1 MKDQQFP
8 LVKCGGVFGHSR
20 MLDALLDS
28 VLASGALRAKL
39 SRLEISPAVGRG
51 AHGRAALRIAVAS
64 RVPWRLKTASMRR
77 PRARRPSKRSPCCS
91 HRAAEEVLRSLI
103 DNPAFDETH
112 VCLLLE
118 RKDLSGLLLEEI
130 SKRKTWRANYRV
142 RLGLAAHPHTP
153 RLIAMRLLRELHL
166 MDLVR
171 ISLLPTSSMELRR
184 LADERVLAQLPQ
196 LPLGQKLMLARRG
209 STRIAAG
216 LVAHGPE
223 QVARVA
229 LDNSFLTESQ
239 LLKTLAKQALP
250 ARIVAAVAKHE
261 KWSKLVNIRVALLRH
276 PHMPAEHRAGT
287 RAGPAAPRDGR
298 FDRAFAASR
307 IRACPVAR
315 GTLTKEIQ

>member
-1 MKDQQFP
+1 MRRRKLRLMALEELTDVQAARAAAGEAIP
-8 LVKCGGVFGHSR
+8 
-20 MLDALLDS
+20 ALLSSNSED
-28 VLASGALRAKL
+28 
-39 SRLEISPAVGRG
+39 
-51 AHGRAALRIAVAS
+51 
-64 RVPWRLKTASMRR
+64 
-77 PRARRPSKRSPCCS
+77 
-91 HRAAEEVLRSLI
+91 VLRSLI

-130 SKRKTWRANYRV
+130 SKRKAWRASYRV

-171 ISLLPTSSMELRR
+171 LSLLPTSSMELRR
-184 LADERVLAQLPQ
+184 LADERVLTQLPQ
-196 LPLGQKLMLARRG
+196 LALGQKLTLARRG

-223 QVARVA
+223 QVASVA

-239 LLKTLAKQALP
+239 LLKALAREALP
-250 ARIVAAVAKHE
+250 ARIVSVVAKHG

-276 PHMPAEHRAGT
+276 PHVPPDRVPALVVGL
-287 RAGPAAPRDGR
+287 PRR
-298 FDRAFAASR
+298 
-307 IRACPVAR
+307 
-315 GTLTKEIQ
+315 EIQDLLRLSGLPEFVCARLREELARRKDR

>member
-1 MKDQQFP
+1 MALEDLSDAQAARTAAVETIP
-8 LVKCGGVFGHSR
+8 
-20 MLDALLDS
+20 ALLDS
-28 VLASGALRAKL
+28 AS
-39 SRLEISPAVGRG
+39 ED
-51 AHGRAALRIAVAS
+51 
-64 RVPWRLKTASMRR
+64 
-77 PRARRPSKRSPCCS
+77 
-91 HRAAEEVLRSLI
+91 VLRSLI

-130 SKRKTWRANYRV
+130 SKRKAWRASHRV

-153 RLIAMRLLRELHL
+153 RLVAMRLLRELHL

-184 LADERVLAQLPQ
+184 MADERVLGQLPQ
-196 LPLGQKLMLARRG
+196 LPLGQKLTLARRG
-209 STRIAAG
+209 SARIAAG

-239 LLKTLAKQALP
+239 LLKALTKESLAEQS
-250 ARIVAAVAKHE
+250 VAAVAAHC

-276 PHMPAEHRAGT
+276 PHAPPASVPALALGLPRREIEDLLELSVLAEFVRAAL
-287 RAGPAAPRDGR
+287 REEL
-298 FDRAFAASR
+298 
-307 IRACPVAR
+307 AR
-315 GTLTKEIQ
+315 KKDDC

>member
-1 MKDQQFP
+1 MAHEK
-8 LVKCGGVFGHSR
+8 R
-20 MLDALLDS
+20 NDAQAARTVAVEAVPVL
-28 VLASGALRAKL
+28 LASAG
-39 SRLEISPAVGRG
+39 
-51 AHGRAALRIAVAS
+51 
-64 RVPWRLKTASMRR
+64 
-77 PRARRPSKRSPCCS
+77 
-91 HRAAEEVLRSLI
+91 EEVLRSLI

-130 SKRKTWRANYRV
+130 SKRKGWRANYRV

-153 RLIAMRLLRELHL
+153 RLIAMRLMRELHL

-184 LADERVLAQLPQ
+184 IADERVLAQLPQ

-239 LLKTLAKQALP
+239 LLKTLAKQTLP
-250 ARIVAAVAKHE
+250 DRIVDAVARHK

-276 PHMPAEHRAGT
+276 PHAPLELVPGLVSGLPRREMEDLVELTRLPESVRIQLREELTHKGKIDEHKKR
-287 RAGPAAPRDGR
+287 
-298 FDRAFAASR
+298 
-307 IRACPVAR
+307 
-315 GTLTKEIQ
+315 

>member
-1 MKDQQFP
+1 MAHEDLTDVQAARTAADEAIP
-8 LVKCGGVFGHSR
+8 GL
-20 MLDALLDS
+20 
-28 VLASGALRAKL
+28 LASG
-39 SRLEISPAVGRG
+39 SED
-51 AHGRAALRIAVAS
+51 
-64 RVPWRLKTASMRR
+64 
-77 PRARRPSKRSPCCS
+77 
-91 HRAAEEVLRSLI
+91 VLRTLI

-130 SKRKTWRANYRV
+130 SKRKPWRAVYRV

-171 ISLLPTSSMELRR
+171 IGLLSTSSMELRR
-184 LADERVLAQLPQ
+184 LADERVLTQLPQ

-239 LLKTLAKQALP
+239 LLKTLAKEALP
-250 ARIVAAVAKHE
+250 ARIVAAVAGHH
-261 KWSKLVNIRVALLRH
+261 KWPKLVNIRVALLRH
-276 PHMPAEHRAGT
+276 PQVPVDRVPALVPGLPRREIEDLLLLSRLPEYVRVLLRDELAQRKRSAG
-287 RAGPAAPRDGR
+287 
-298 FDRAFAASR
+298 
-307 IRACPVAR
+307 
-315 GTLTKEIQ
+315 

>member
-1 MKDQQFP
+1 MALED
-8 LVKCGGVFGHSR
+8 R
-20 MLDALLDS
+20 ADAQAARTAAREDIPQL
-28 VLASGALRAKL
+28 LASG
-39 SRLEISPAVGRG
+39 SED
-51 AHGRAALRIAVAS
+51 
-64 RVPWRLKTASMRR
+64 T
-77 PRARRPSKRSPCCS
+77 
-91 HRAAEEVLRSLI
+91 LRSLI

-171 ISLLPTSSMELRR
+171 VSLLPTSGMELRR
-184 LADERVLAQLPQ
+184 LADERVLSQFPQ

-223 QVARVA
+223 QVTRVA

-239 LLKTLAKQALP
+239 LLKTLAKQSLP
-250 ARIVAAVAKHE
+250 ARIVAVVANHD
-261 KWSKLVNIRVALLRH
+261 KWSKRVNIRVALLRH
-276 PHMPAEHRAGT
+276 PHTPPNRVPALVPGLPRREIEDLLELSRLPENVRAHL
-287 RAGPAAPRDGR
+287 REEL
-298 FDRAFAASR
+298 
-307 IRACPVAR
+307 
-315 GTLTKEIQ
+315 TLRKNSDC

>member
-1 MKDQQFP
+1 MVLED
-8 LVKCGGVFGHSR
+8 R
-20 MLDALLDS
+20 ADAQAARTAAREDIPQL
-28 VLASGALRAKL
+28 LASG
-39 SRLEISPAVGRG
+39 SED
-51 AHGRAALRIAVAS
+51 
-64 RVPWRLKTASMRR
+64 T
-77 PRARRPSKRSPCCS
+77 
-91 HRAAEEVLRSLI
+91 LRSLI

-130 SKRKTWRANYRV
+130 SKRKSWRANYRV

-171 ISLLPTSSMELRR
+171 VSLLPTSGMELRR
-184 LADERVLAQLPQ
+184 LADERVLTQLPQ
-196 LPLGQKLMLARRG
+196 LLLGQKLMLARRG

-223 QVARVA
+223 QVTRVA

-239 LLKTLAKQALP
+239 LLKTLAKQSLP
-250 ARIVAAVAKHE
+250 AGIVDVVANHD

-276 PHMPAEHRAGT
+276 PHTPPDRVPALVPGLPRREIEDLLELSRLPENVRAHL
-287 RAGPAAPRDGR
+287 REEL
-298 FDRAFAASR
+298 
-307 IRACPVAR
+307 
-315 GTLTKEIQ
+315 TLRKNSDC

>member
-1 MKDQQFP
+1 MGP
-8 LVKCGGVFGHSR
+8 EEHI
-20 MLDALLDS
+20 DAKAARTAAVEAVP
-28 VLASGALRAKL
+28 VLIVSG
-39 SRLEISPAVGRG
+39 SED
-51 AHGRAALRIAVAS
+51 
-64 RVPWRLKTASMRR
+64 
-77 PRARRPSKRSPCCS
+77 
-91 HRAAEEVLRSLI
+91 VLRSLI

-153 RLIAMRLLRELHL
+153 RLLAMRLMRELHL

-171 ISLLPTSSMELRR
+171 IGLLPTSSMELRR
-184 LADERVLAQLPQ
+184 LADERVLTQLPQ
-196 LPLGQKLMLARRG
+196 LPLGQKLILARRG

-216 LVAHGPE
+216 LVAQGPE

-239 LLKTLAKQALP
+239 LLKTLAKHSLAAP
-250 ARIVAAVAKHE
+250 VVRAVARHE

-276 PHMPAEHRAGT
+276 PQAPPDRVPALVSGLPRRAMEELLQLSGLAESVSVHLRQELTHREKK
-287 RAGPAAPRDGR
+287 R
-298 FDRAFAASR
+298 
-307 IRACPVAR
+307 
-315 GTLTKEIQ
+315 

>member
-1 MKDQQFP
+1 MVREKNTE
-8 LVKCGGVFGHSR
+8 
-20 MLDALLDS
+20 A
-28 VLASGALRAKL
+28 
-39 SRLEISPAVGRG
+39 PAVPF
-51 AHGRAALRIAVAS
+51 I
-64 RVPWRLKTASMRR
+64 
-77 PRARRPSKRSPCCS
+77 
-91 HRAAEEVLRSLI
+91 AAEEIPALLGSGSEELLRALI

-130 SKRKTWRANYRV
+130 SKRKTWRAAYRV

-171 ISLLPTSSMELRR
+171 ISLLPGTSMELRR
-184 LADERVLAQLPQ
+184 LADERVLQQLPQ
-196 LPLGQKLMLARRG
+196 LPLGQKLTLARRG

-239 LLKTLAKQALP
+239 LLKALAKESLAARTLAEV
-250 ARIVAAVAKHE
+250 ARHK
-261 KWSKLVNIRVALLRH
+261 KWSKLVNVRVALLRH
-276 PHMPAEHRAGT
+276 PHVPSD
-287 RAGPAAPRDGR
+287 AAPALADGLPR
-298 FDRAFAASR
+298 REIEDLLGLSRLAENVRAALR
-307 IRACPVAR
+307 EE
-315 GTLTKEIQ
+315 LTRMTED